1 MSEGYANPRVA
12 GKPPRAPLRYNVRL
26 ADRRGI
32 DVNEE
37 RRNRAKAILRSAL
50 ARKPEERSRFLKEA
64 CREDLTLLPEVELLL
79 QSYERLRSGIEREGD
94 APLGRKI
101 GKYEV
106 LERVGQGAM
115 GVVYKARDP
124 LMRRIV
130 AIKTM
135 SAEIAS
141 DPELHD
147 RFYREA
153 RSAGNLSHRNIITIY
168 DLGEEG
174 RRPFIAMEFLAGED
188 LKTKLDRRA
197 KLSLEERLRW
207 MRETMEGLEHAHR
220 KEIIHRDIKPANIF
234 ITREGE
240 VKILDFGLARLTS
253 SVATKSGLV
262 MGTPSYMSPEQVRGE
277 KLDPRSDLF
286 SAGATF
292 YELLSFRKPFPGD
305 SIHGVFFK
313 ILETAPEPLTGTN
326 PWLPADLVETVQKM
340 MAKDRQVRYAS
351 AQEVLDDLRRLE
363 AALPERKRALR
374 LEALEA
380 IGRVES
386 LLGRYREGLG
396 RDAGKALAEDQT
408 VLLPI
413 PSSLPGEDE
422 AEAPTLNELL
432 PADYF
437 GLAATISQANEE
449 ARRLES
455 KMEKLEAASRLVEEA
470 SSHEARG
477 DLGSALAK
485 ADEALR
491 LVPEHAS
498 AASAVDRLSPRFAQG
513 DPRWKGARIEQL
525 LREGESRFQAGALA
539 AARERAD
546 RILALEENS
555 LARGLK
561 AKVEAELERE
571 RQKRASHEQAT
582 RLVGAARAKL
592 VQDDDPE
599 SCLALLSQALG
610 LDPDDS
616 DAQALKEKAENRLA
630 HLKSLAVEE
639 TAVEAIAAATLAMRR
654 GELDLAAREI
664 ARASS
669 ESPEATEIP
678 ALTLLL
684 ERARRLREPV
694 ETEVETGR
702 KKEPSPPPVPRPA
715 PSPPR
720 EPAPPARAS
729 LTPWILGAAA
739 AAILTLAG
747 IIGFRATAPREPA
760 PGTDIPGPTS
770 IPVTTSPPAAS
781 TTAAVTTSQPA
792 TTIAR
797 PEPTST
803 TRPSSSISSTVPSSS
818 TTSSLPSSTTT
829 TEAPASTTTSIAAI
843 PVRPEEQVTELMLRY
858 EKAYESLDVDA
869 LGSIYPAVPLS
880 VKNSFR
886 NFKSLDLRMEPI
898 SGPEVSRTTAGPTA
912 TAVYRIVQTVEPKVG
927 KTTVSRHRATFLFAG
942 VGSAWIIVRV
952 DFEQE

>member
-1 MSEGYANPRVA
+1 
-12 GKPPRAPLRYNVRL
+12 
-26 ADRRGI
+26 
-32 DVNEE
+32 
-37 RRNRAKAILRSAL
+37 
-50 ARKPEERSRFLKEA
+50 
-64 CREDLTLLPEVELLL
+64 
-79 QSYERLRSGIEREGD
+79 
-94 APLGRKI
+94 
-101 GKYEV
+101 
-106 LERVGQGAM
+106 M

-292 YELLSFRKPFPGD
+292 YELLSYRKPFPGD

-313 ILETAPEPLTGTN
+313 ILETAPEPLTGMN
-326 PWLPADLVETVQKM
+326 PWLPEDLVEIVKKL
-340 MAKDRQVRYAS
+340 MAKDREVRYAN
-351 AQEVLDDLRRLE
+351 AQEVVEDLRRLE

-374 LEALEA
+374 VQALEA

-396 RDAGKALAEDQT
+396 PEAGKALVEEQT

-422 AEAPTLNELL
+422 AEAPTLNEIL
-432 PADYF
+432 PSDYF
-437 GLAATISQANEE
+437 GLAATISQANDE

-455 KMEKLEAASRLVEEA
+455 KIEKLEAASRLVEEA
-470 SSHEARG
+470 SSLEARG
-477 DLGSALAK
+477 DIGSALAK

-491 LVPEHAS
+491 LVPEHRS
-498 AASAVDRLSPRFAQG
+498 AAASVDRLSPRFAQK
-513 DPRWKGARIEQL
+513 DARWKAARVDQL
-525 LREGESRFQAGALA
+525 LREGDARFQAGAFA

-546 RILALEENS
+546 RVLALEANDS
-555 LARGLK
+555 RARGLK
-561 AKVEAELERE
+561 AKVEAELESE
-571 RQKRASHEQAT
+571 RQKRAARGEAA

-654 GELDLAAREI
+654 GELDLAAQEI
-664 ARASS
+664 ARALS

-684 ERARRLREPV
+684 ERARSLREPV
-694 ETEVETGR
+694 ELTEVETGR
-702 KKEPSPPPVPRPA
+702 RKEPPRPPSPPPPA
-715 PSPPR
+715 RPR
-720 EPAPPARAS
+720 EPVRPARAS
-729 LTPWILGAAA
+729 LTPWILGGAAA
-739 AAILTLAG
+739 AVLTVAG
-747 IIGFRATAPREPA
+747 VIGFQATAPREMA
-760 PGTDIPGPTS
+760 PEPDRPQPTTS
-770 IPVTTSPPAAS
+770 IPSTTSLPLAS
-781 TTAAVTTSQPA
+781 TTTAIVTTIPPA
-792 TTIAR
+792 TTTPR

-803 TRPSSSISSTVPSSS
+803 TPPSTVSSTVSSS
-818 TTSSLPSSTTT
+818 TTSSAPPSTTT
-829 TEAPASTTTSIAAI
+829 TEAPARTTTSTAAI
-843 PVRPEEQVTELMLRY
+843 PVRPEEQVAELMRRY
-858 EKAYESLDVDA
+858 EQAYERLDVDA
-869 LGSIYPAVPLS
+869 LGSIYPAVPIS

-886 NFKSLDLRMEPI
+886 NFKSLDLQMEPI

-912 TAVYRIVQTVEPKVG
+912 TAVYRVVQTVEPKVG

-952 DFEQE
+952 DFQQE

>member
-1 MSEGYANPRVA
+1 
-12 GKPPRAPLRYNVRL
+12 
-26 ADRRGI
+26 
-32 DVNEE
+32 VNEE
-37 RRNRAKAILRSAL
+37 RRNRAKSILRSAL
-50 ARKPEERSRFLKEA
+50 SRKPEERSRFVAEA
-64 CREDLTLLPEVELLL
+64 CRDDPTLLPEVEALLR
-79 QSYERLRSGIEREGD
+79 SYEKLRSGIEQEGD

-106 LERVGQGAM
+106 IDRVGQGAM

-174 RRPFIAMEFLAGED
+174 PRPFIAMEFLSGED

-197 KLSLEERLRW
+197 KLSLEDRLRW
-207 MRETMEGLEHAHR
+207 IRETMEGLEHAHR

-313 ILETAPEPLTGTN
+313 ILETAPEPLTGMK
-326 PWLPADLVETVQKM
+326 PRLPDDLVEVVKKL
-340 MAKDRQVRYAS
+340 MAKNREARYAS
-351 AQEVLDDLRRLE
+351 AEEALEDLRRLE

-386 LLGRYREGLG
+386 LLGRYQEGLG
-396 RDAGKALAEDQT
+396 REAFKALVEDQT
-408 VLLPI
+408 VSLPI
-413 PSSLPGEDE
+413 PGSLQGEDE
-422 AEAPTLNELL
+422 AEAPTLNEIL

-437 GLAATISQANEE
+437 GLVATIAEANEE

-455 KMEKLEAASRLVEEA
+455 KIEKLEAASRLIEEA
-470 SSHEARG
+470 SSLEGRG

-491 LVPEHAS
+491 LVPEHPS
-498 AASAVDRLSPRFAQG
+498 AAAAVDRLSPRFAQS
-513 DPRWKGARIEQL
+513 DPGWKGARTEQL
-525 LREGESRFQAGALA
+525 LREGDARFLAGAFA

-546 RILALEENS
+546 RVLALDRQS
-555 LARGLK
+555 SRALGLK
-561 AKVEAELERE
+561 AKVEAELDRE
-571 RQKRASHEQAT
+571 RQKRAAHEQAA

-592 VQDDDPE
+592 AQDDDPE

-639 TAVEAIAAATLAMRR
+639 TAAEAIASATLAMRR

-664 ARASS
+664 ARATS
-669 ESPEATEIP
+669 ESHEAT
-678 ALTLLL
+678 
-684 ERARRLREPV
+684 
-694 ETEVETGR
+694 
-702 KKEPSPPPVPRPA
+702 
-715 PSPPR
+715 
-720 EPAPPARAS
+720 
-729 LTPWILGAAA
+729 
-739 AAILTLAG
+739 
-747 IIGFRATAPREPA
+747 
-760 PGTDIPGPTS
+760 
-770 IPVTTSPPAAS
+770 
-781 TTAAVTTSQPA
+781 
-792 TTIAR
+792 
-797 PEPTST
+797 
-803 TRPSSSISSTVPSSS
+803 
-818 TTSSLPSSTTT
+818 
-829 TEAPASTTTSIAAI
+829 
-843 PVRPEEQVTELMLRY
+843 
-858 EKAYESLDVDA
+858 
-869 LGSIYPAVPLS
+869 
-880 VKNSFR
+880 
-886 NFKSLDLRMEPI
+886 
-898 SGPEVSRTTAGPTA
+898 
-912 TAVYRIVQTVEPKVG
+912 
-927 KTTVSRHRATFLFAG
+927 
-942 VGSAWIIVRV
+942 
-952 DFEQE
+952 

>member
-1 MSEGYANPRVA
+1 
-12 GKPPRAPLRYNVRL
+12 
-26 ADRRGI
+26 
-32 DVNEE
+32 VNEE

-50 ARKPEERSRFLKEA
+50 SRKPEERSRFLAEA
-64 CREDLTLLPEVELLL
+64 CRDDPTLLPEVESLL
-79 QSYERLRSGIEREGD
+79 QSFERLRSGIEREGD
-94 APLGRKI
+94 DPLGRKI

-115 GVVYKARDP
+115 GIVYKARDP

-130 AIKTM
+130 GIKTM

-168 DLGEEG
+168 DLGEEE

-240 VKILDFGLARLTS
+240 VKILGVGLARLAS
-253 SVATKSGLV
+253 AGATRRRLV
-262 MGTPSYMSPEQVRGE
+262 MGTPRYMSPEQVRGA
-277 KLDPRSDLF
+277 KLAPRSDLF

-313 ILETAPEPLTGTN
+313 ILETAPEPLTGAN
-326 PWLPADLVETVQKM
+326 PWLPEDLVEIVKKL
-340 MAKDRQVRYAS
+340 MAKDREVRYAS
-351 AQEVLDDLRRLE
+351 AEEVLGDLRRLE

-374 LEALEA
+374 LEALAA

-396 RDAGKALAEDQT
+396 RDAAKALVEDQT
-408 VLLPI
+408 VSLPI

-432 PADYF
+432 PTDYF
-437 GLAATISQANEE
+437 GLAATISQASDE
-449 ARRLES
+449 AHRLES
-455 KMEKLEAASRLVEEA
+455 KMEKLQAASRLMAEA
-470 SSHEARG
+470 SSLEARG
-477 DLGSALAK
+477 DLGSALAR

-491 LVPEHAS
+491 LVPEHRS
-498 AASAVDRLSPRFAQG
+498 AASSVDRLSPRFAQA
-513 DPRWKGARIEQL
+513 DPRWKGARVEQL
-525 LREGESRFQAGALA
+525 LREGDARFQAGAYA
-539 AARERAD
+539 SARERAD
-546 RILALEENS
+546 RALALEAES
-555 LARGLK
+555 SRARGLK

-571 RQKRASHEQAT
+571 RGKRAAHEQAA

-654 GELDLAAREI
+654 GELDLAAQE
-664 ARASS
+664 
-669 ESPEATEIP
+669 
-678 ALTLLL
+678 L
-684 ERARRLREPV
+684 
-694 ETEVETGR
+694 
-702 KKEPSPPPVPRPA
+702 
-715 PSPPR
+715 
-720 EPAPPARAS
+720 APP
-729 LTPWILGAAA
+729 
-739 AAILTLAG
+739 
-747 IIGFRATAPREPA
+747 
-760 PGTDIPGPTS
+760 
-770 IPVTTSPPAAS
+770 
-781 TTAAVTTSQPA
+781 
-792 TTIAR
+792 
-797 PEPTST
+797 
-803 TRPSSSISSTVPSSS
+803 
-818 TTSSLPSSTTT
+818 
-829 TEAPASTTTSIAAI
+829 
-843 PVRPEEQVTELMLRY
+843 
-858 EKAYESLDVDA
+858 
-869 LGSIYPAVPLS
+869 
-880 VKNSFR
+880 
-886 NFKSLDLRMEPI
+886 
-898 SGPEVSRTTAGPTA
+898 
-912 TAVYRIVQTVEPKVG
+912 
-927 KTTVSRHRATFLFAG
+927 
-942 VGSAWIIVRV
+942 
-952 DFEQE
+952 